1 MKSGVKALLLVLCA
15 IVLVVATVFTTLAYL
30 QDQTGTVKNVFT
42 IGDVDIDL
50 LETNPED
57 TAAGKVSIGD
67 GTVQHNYGIV
77 TPGTTFAKDPTIK
90 VMSGSEAS
98 YVFAVVTIDEAQFTY
113 APADGWTKLDG
124 VDGLAANQVVYYR
137 TQAAT
142 DEDVSYS
149 VFANDQVTLNSD
161 VANGAD
167 LTPIEITAKAIQQ
180 DATITN
186 ALAAW
191 NAFV

>member
-42 IGDVDIDL
+42 IGEVDIDL

-67 GTVQHNYGIV
+67 GTVTHNYGIV
-77 TPGTTFAKDPTIK
+77 TPGTTFAKDPTIEVK
-90 VMSGSEAS
+90 SGSEAS
-98 YVFAVVTIDEAQFTY
+98 YVFAVVTIDETQFTY

-124 VDGLAANQVVYYR
+124 VGEEGQVVYYR
-137 TQAAT
+137 TQDAT

-149 VFANDQVTLNSD
+149 VFANDQVTLKST
-161 VANGAD
+161 VANGAE

-180 DATITN
+180 DATITD
-186 ALAAW
+186 ALTAW
-191 NAFV
+191 NAF